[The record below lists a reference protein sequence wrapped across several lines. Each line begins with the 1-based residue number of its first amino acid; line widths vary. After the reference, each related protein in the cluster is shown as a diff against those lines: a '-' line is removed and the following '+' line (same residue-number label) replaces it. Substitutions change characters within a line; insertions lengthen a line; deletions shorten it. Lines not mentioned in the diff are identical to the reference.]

1 MAAYRVGVEIGVNR
15 AGMCVVDGQGSI
27 LCRRALGATSVD
39 NAERFTDTLC
49 DHLEDLLFKRGLQPG
64 DVKHIGIA
72 VAGGALLAHGERIC
86 APEVFGG
93 QAVALRS
100 LVEGR
105 AGVNP
110 TVLGDARAAALAE
123 LWAGHDAVD
132 FLCLTLSRKVGVAL
146 VRGGQPAAIEPAA
159 ACGATGDAGEDA
171 LPVEMADALTRALG
185 SHVVAEL
192 AHKRFPHKLPV
203 EKVAACDVIALAQD
217 GDAEAAALLAE
228 RVEALLPMQ
237 CVAAVRA
244 LRGANR
250 GAGRLAVHPSAGADR
265 PAERAAGG
273 ACAGGQ
279 HWRSL
284 FARQATYGGDAVMVG
299 VALAADA
306 VHA

>member
-27 LCRRALGATSVD
+27 LCRRVFGATSVD

-49 DHLEDLLFKRGLQPG
+49 DHLEDLLLKRGLQPG

-105 AGVNP
+105 VGVNP

-203 EKVAACDVIALAQD
+203 EKVAARDVIALAQD

-228 RVEALLPMQ
+228 RVAAFADAVMPLCARYGVQTVVLAGSLCTHQQALIDPLNVQ
-237 CVAAVRA
+237 LAALA
-244 LRGANR
+244 Q
-250 GAGRLAVHPSAGADR
+250 AGSM
-265 PAERAAGG
+265 GG
-273 ACAGGQ
+273 APV
-279 HWRSL
+279 
-284 FARQATYGGDAVMVG
+284 ARQATYGGDAVMVG
-299 VALAADA
+299 AALGMDA
-306 VHA
+306 VRA